1 MSSTEQLVATVR
13 SALDEF
19 PDISFAFL
27 FGSAASERLRA
38 DSDIDLAVYG
48 SSEGLEIESDRRLVH
63 EIDIQIAVERATG
76 RNVDLLVL
84 NRAPA
89 TVCSAALLHGL
100 PVLVRNGSLYSRYFL
115 AVTSVAIDFLETE
128 REFRR
133 IRDRSASLSD
143 IDRNRL
149 LRILE
154 FIQQELEDQPE
165 FETVTHHR
173 YQSDRGMRRNLDRWV
188 EILINAGIDAAKIIL
203 ASEHREVP
211 QTYGQILELIEETPP
226 FDTLSGRLKHLA
238 ALRNLMAH
246 EYLDLRFT
254 RVQEFVRSDAAT
266 LGELAQ
272 LTFDW
277 IEQPRTH

>member
-1 MSSTEQLVATVR
+1 MPSTEQLIESVR
-13 SALDEF
+13 TALDQF

-27 FGSAASERLRA
+27 FGSAAAGRLRS
-38 DSDIDLAVYG
+38 DSDIDLAIYG
-48 SSEGLEIESDRRLVH
+48 SSEGLEIERDRRLVY
-63 EIDIQIAVERATG
+63 ETDVQIAVERATG

-100 PVLVRNGSLYSRYFL
+100 PVVVRNGGLYSRYFL
-115 AVTSVAIDFLETE
+115 AVTNVAIDFLETA
-128 REFRR
+128 REFRN
-133 IRDRSASLSD
+133 IRDRSASLSE

-154 FIQQELEDQPE
+154 FINQELKDKSE

-173 YQSDRGMRRNLDRWV
+173 YQSDRALRRNLDRWV
-188 EILINAGIDAAKIIL
+188 ETLINAGIDVAKIVL

-226 FDTLSGRLKHLA
+226 FDTVSGRLRHLA

-254 RVQEFVRSDAAT
+254 RVQEFVRNDADT
-266 LGELAQ
+266 LGELARVT
-272 LTFDW
+272 LEW
-277 IEQPRTH
+277 LESSGGP

>member
-1 MSSTEQLVATVR
+1 MTSTEQLVATVQ
-13 SALDEF
+13 SALEEF

-100 PVLVRNGSLYSRYFL
+100 PVLVRNGGLYSRYFL

-133 IRDRSASLSD
+133 IRDRSASLSE

-165 FETVTHHR
+165 FETVTHNR
-173 YQSDRGMRRNLDRWV
+173 YQSDRAMRRNLDRWV
-188 EILINAGIDAAKIIL
+188 EILINSGIDAAKIIL
-203 ASEHREVP
+203 ASKHREVP

-226 FDTLSGRLKHLA
+226 FDALSGRLKHLA

-254 RVQEFVRSDAAT
+254 RVKEFVRSDAAT
-266 LGELAQ
+266 LGELARIT
-272 LTFDW
+272 LDW
-277 IEQPRTH
+277 MKNGGGQ